1 MLCLDYPERSALAE
15 VSSPQPALAPAVSV
29 AVTQTAAK
37 LAAVHVAPHVMPA
50 EAGPKHWRRRELKP
64 SDPPGNGG
72 KQRQSTG
79 SYASAA
85 QSDSRELPHV
95 PAGHDARHVAELAA
109 AYLAAAAR
117 GEPRR
122 ALAIVL
128 AEAVLTSNAVRLA
141 RAVLEDGDFALERA
155 TDLAETVLRST
166 AVVEHPAEASDA
178 AVTSGG
184 RL

>member
-1 MLCLDYPERSALAE
+1 
-15 VSSPQPALAPAVSV
+15 
-29 AVTQTAAK
+29 
-37 LAAVHVAPHVMPA
+37 
-50 EAGPKHWRRRELKP
+50 LKP

-79 SYASAA
+79 THASAA
-85 QSDSRELPHV
+85 QSDSREFPRV
-95 PAGHDARHVAELAA
+95 PAGHDARHAAELAV

-117 GEPRR
+117 GEPRS

-128 AEAVLTSNAVRLA
+128 AEAVLGSDVVRLA
-141 RAVLEDGDFALERA
+141 RTVLEGGAFALERA

-166 AVVEHPAEASDA
+166 AVAEHSAETADA

-184 RL
+184 RP

>member
-1 MLCLDYPERSALAE
+1 M
-15 VSSPQPALAPAVSV
+15 
-29 AVTQTAAK
+29 
-37 LAAVHVAPHVMPA
+37 
-50 EAGPKHWRRRELKP
+50 KP

-79 SYASAA
+79 THASAA
-85 QSDSRELPHV
+85 QSDSREFPHV

-128 AEAVLTSNAVRLA
+128 AEAVLASDAVRLA
-141 RAVLEDGDFALERA
+141 RAVLEGGDFALERA
-155 TDLAETVLRST
+155 TDLAETVLCST
-166 AVVEHPAEASDA
+166 PVVEYPVQVTDA

-184 RL
+184 RP

>member
-1 MLCLDYPERSALAE
+1 M
-15 VSSPQPALAPAVSV
+15 
-29 AVTQTAAK
+29 
-37 LAAVHVAPHVMPA
+37 
-50 EAGPKHWRRRELKP
+50 KP

-79 SYASAA
+79 THASVA
-85 QSDSRELPHV
+85 QSDSRDFPHV

-122 ALAIVL
+122 GLAIVL
-128 AEAVLTSNAVRLA
+128 AEAVLGSDAIRLA
-141 RAVLEDGDFALERA
+141 SAVLEGGEFALERA
-155 TDLAETVLRST
+155 TDLAEAVLRST
-166 AVVEHPAEASDA
+166 TVVEHPEQGTDA

-184 RL
+184 RP